1 MKEERDEK
9 NNKTAETGA
18 KEGERR
24 RLRDGFERGEREERG
39 RRHIDG
45 KGRK

>member
-24 RLRDGFERGEREERG
+24 RWRERG

>member
-9 NNKTAETGA
+9 NNKTELKREQKKANG
-18 KEGERR
+18 G
-24 RLRDGFERGEREERG
+24 DGGMVLKEERG
-39 RRHIDG
+39 RRAIDG